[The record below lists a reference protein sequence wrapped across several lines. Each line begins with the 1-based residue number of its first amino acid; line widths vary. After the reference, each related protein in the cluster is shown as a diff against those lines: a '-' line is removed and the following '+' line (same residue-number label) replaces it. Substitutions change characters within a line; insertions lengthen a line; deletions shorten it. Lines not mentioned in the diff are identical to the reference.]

1 MGGPCICTAVL
12 TVAMASAAEPQP
24 TVDPPDEEFDLT
36 KPYWVGYFRLP
47 SEDVKCEKLF
57 EPKYR

>member
-12 TVAMASAAEPQP
+12 TVAMASAAEP
-24 TVDPPDEEFDLT
+24 VDPPDEEFDPT

-47 SEDVKCEKLF
+47 SDDVKCEDLF
-57 EPKYR
+57 KPNYR

>member
-1 MGGPCICTAVL
+1 VGGPCICTAVL
-12 TVAMASAAEPQP
+12 TVAMASEPQP

-47 SEDVKCEKLF
+47 SDDVKCEKLF
-57 EPKYR
+57 EPNYR